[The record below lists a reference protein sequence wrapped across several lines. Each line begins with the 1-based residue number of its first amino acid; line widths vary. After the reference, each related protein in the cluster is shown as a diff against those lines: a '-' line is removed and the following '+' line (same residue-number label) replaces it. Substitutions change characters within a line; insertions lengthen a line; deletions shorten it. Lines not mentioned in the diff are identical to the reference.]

1 MKNKSAST
9 QTPTP
14 QPIRVRQVLR
24 LVEREA
30 ALLDHDPGAAAV
42 VIPSVKEFLEVNGY
56 ALESIIDPARV
67 DELSCAVIAGGFG
80 AKSEINLPAGADKDP
95 AYLPRIGALAPA
107 YAALAEADFGGALR
121 RYFKASKLTCRE
133 IAAQCGLGLESLR
146 SWLRSPAVFT
156 TNLTPEE
163 ALELDAAL
171 HAGGKLF
178 ASFVATTQHV
188 AYEVLPT
195 VMDEILGR
203 SPFAR
208 KLRQLRLGAKLE
220 HAQLLAEVERLSNVR
235 LANSLI
241 AAWEQGRYL
250 PSQDMVGVITALD
263 HLFAANGELV
273 EAWKAASPKKVLSS
287 YSLAFGQWPER
298 LRVQFERIVLYKTK
312 NPQGWKESRRRGGK
326 RWTGTASREIFQNFC
341 QAFFGYLLKEK
352 KFKADSLSVSLLCDW
367 ELVLGCFDFVLRR
380 TGKAHYTTYPH
391 VVTSTLL
398 NLYGYYMP
406 HIAAEAV
413 KETYWAGRITLQVD
427 HIVEVLPGVKRNK
440 PVILAN
446 LQEAWAHHLDL
457 LKQSARAFL
466 RDNRFDS
473 EPYIEKTNALLQ
485 AGAGV
490 FEISALMAA
499 RVWYLP
505 VLILSRKAAVLSRR
519 LAAVALLL
527 ALNLRP
533 ATLRSLRTDQVTVT
547 PDGRIRVNIGGH
559 QFIGKGRGGSQ
570 GGLDETLPDVPWIHE
585 ALRRYIEEGRPLLV
599 GGAAAGGGK
608 DAGFFLT
615 NDSLCD
621 APGSPLTKE
630 GLNCDVKIILGY
642 GPLAHRP
649 LLLGDAAGQNVSTKD
664 IAAAL
669 QTTEAMV
676 RKAIALLAEL
686 KNRKANSATEIV
698 LAPEPKHQ
706 AKGGQP
712 PAA

>member
-1 MKNKSAST
+1 MKTELEQIDKQSRK
-9 QTPTP
+9 Q
-14 QPIRVRQVLR
+14 IRCRQILR
-24 LVEREA
+24 LLGREA
-30 ALLDHDPGAAAV
+30 SLRGDDPNSIATIVLTVTA
-42 VIPSVKEFLEVNGY
+42 FLEHNGY
-56 ALESIIDPARV
+56 ALDSIIAPDLA
-67 DELSCAVIAGGFG
+67 DEITCAVIGGG
-80 AKSEINLPAGADKDP
+80 LGVKTKIKLPPGADKDP
-95 AYLPRIGALAPA
+95 AYLVRIGALARA
-107 YAALAEADFGGALR
+107 YAALAEADFGGTLR
-121 RYFKASKLTCRE
+121 RYFKANKLTCRE
-133 IAAQCGLGLESLR
+133 IDSQCGLGLESLR
-146 SWLRSPAVFT
+146 SWLRSPATFT
-156 TNLTPEE
+156 TNLTPEQ
-163 ALELDAAL
+163 ALQLDATL

-178 ASFVATTQHV
+178 ASFVATTQHM

-208 KLRQLRLGAKLE
+208 KLRQLRLGGKLA
-220 HAQLLAEVERLSNVR
+220 HGQLLAEVKRLSKVR
-235 LANSLI
+235 LTNSRI
-241 AAWEQGRYL
+241 ATWEQGRSL
-250 PSQDMVGVITALD
+250 PSLDMKEVVTALD
-263 HLFAANGELV
+263 QLLAANGDLV
-273 EAWKAASPKKVLSS
+273 KAWLAGSPRAVYAP
-287 YSLAFGQWPER
+287 YSLAFDQWPEA
-298 LRVQFERIVLYKTK
+298 LRAQFERIVLYKTT
-312 NPQGWKESRRRGGK
+312 NPEGRRESRRACGK

-352 KFKADSLSVSLLCDW
+352 KFKADSLSVSHLCDW
-367 ELVLGCFDFVLRR
+367 DLVLGCFDFILRR

-406 HIAAEAV
+406 HIAEEAV
-413 KETYWAGRITLQVD
+413 NEPYWAGRITLQVD
-427 HIVEVLPGVKRNK
+427 HFLEVLPGVKRNK

-446 LQEAWAHHLDL
+446 LQEAWAHHLAL

-466 RDNRFDS
+466 RHNQFEG

-490 FEISALMAA
+490 FEISAMMAA

-519 LAAVALLL
+519 LAAVALLV

-547 PDGRIRVNIGGH
+547 PDGKIRVKIEDT
-559 QFIGKGRGGSQ
+559 QFIGRGMGGSQ
-570 GGLDETLPDVPWIHE
+570 GGLHETLPDVPWIHE

-599 GGAAAGGGK
+599 GGAAAGCGK
-608 DAGFFLT
+608 DAEFFLT
-615 NDSLCD
+615 SDSLSD

-630 GLNCDVKIILGY
+630 GLNGDVKIILGY

-698 LAPEPKHQ
+698 LAPESKQQ